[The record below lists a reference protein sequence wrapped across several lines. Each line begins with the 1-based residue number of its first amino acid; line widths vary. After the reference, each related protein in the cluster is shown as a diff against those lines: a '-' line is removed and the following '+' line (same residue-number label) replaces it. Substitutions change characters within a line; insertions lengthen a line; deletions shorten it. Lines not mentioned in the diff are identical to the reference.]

1 MAGIPHHNLRLFGQL
16 CGDQAIKKV
25 ILVTTMWD
33 KLKMWEGAQ
42 REHNLRLN
50 YWKVMIEKGALV
62 ARFRNTSQTAWKIID
77 MIVQEPEFSTQVHL
91 LQKELVDLKF
101 HLNETETG
109 ITLYSNLQE
118 LLIEQQQR
126 TSRLLAEQARAEE
139 NDDDPMSKLA
149 ADRNHHVAK
158 QFQKTFGERK
168 RLKIPIGRRIVLFF
182 QKNRRKPWFS

>member
-1 MAGIPHHNLRLFGQL
+1 
-16 CGDQAIKKV
+16 
-25 ILVTTMWD
+25 
-33 KLKMWEGAQ
+33 MWEGAQ

-50 YWKVMIEKGALV
+50 YWKAMIEKGALV

>member
-1 MAGIPHHNLRLFGQL
+1 MAGTPHHNLRLFGQL